1 VPKRD
6 VGLTCRDL
14 PRHKRSADRDPA
26 ILKPPNHNGK
36 ASRTN
41 SQIEGIVKEGG
52 RTWLDRNGVSRAR
65 SERRSD
71 AETRVYTPV
80 SALAVHADCHKL
92 ATKSEWL
99 LAFWTGYTLGMK
111 TAVSIPDE
119 VFEKV
124 ERLARRAGR
133 SRSEVF
139 SAALA
144 EYVARHAPDE
154 VTEAM
159 DRVCAEVGNQEDA
172 FVSAAARHVLENTE
186 W

>member
-1 VPKRD
+1 
-6 VGLTCRDL
+6 
-14 PRHKRSADRDPA
+14 
-26 ILKPPNHNGK
+26 
-36 ASRTN
+36 
-41 SQIEGIVKEGG
+41 
-52 RTWLDRNGVSRAR
+52 
-65 SERRSD
+65 
-71 AETRVYTPV
+71 
-80 SALAVHADCHKL
+80 
-92 ATKSEWL
+92 
-99 LAFWTGYTLGMK
+99 MK

-124 ERLARRAGR
+124 ERLARRGGR

-159 DRVCAEVGNQEDA
+159 DRACADVGDQEDA
-172 FVSAAARHVLENTE
+172 FVNAAGRQVLEHAE